1 MKTKLFNNTEL
12 NSVSGKKLMTEQEWT
27 EQFFKYTLSYNSSN
41 REEDIKQMARM
52 FVWMLKKT
60 GVEYSS
66 YEQMEQDGVPLL
78 IQHYWFNK

>member
-1 MKTKLFNNTEL
+1 
-12 NSVSGKKLMTEQEWT
+12 MTEREWT
-27 EQFFKYTLSYNSSN
+27 EHFFKYTLSYNYSN

-60 GVEYSS
+60 GVKYSS

>member
-1 MKTKLFNNTEL
+1 MKTKRYNNTEL
-12 NSVSGKKLMTEQEWT
+12 NSVSGNKLMTEQEWP
-27 EQFFKYTLSYNSSN
+27 EQFFKYTLPYNSSN

>member
-1 MKTKLFNNTEL
+1 MKTKRFKNTHY
-12 NSVSGKKLMTEQEWT
+12 SKHSGRKLMTEQEWT
-27 EQFFKYTLSYNSSN
+27 ERFFMFSGGD

-60 GVEYSS
+60 GVKYSS